1 MPFQISKMQITN
13 SIKLITHKPKITMQT
28 IPLEGKNNNKSIN
41 KSTSNS
47 YRCMQ
52 LSQQTETFQKIKMLQ
67 LKFSNKE
74 LSNNMMAINSNCK

>member
-1 MPFQISKMQITN
+1 
-13 SIKLITHKPKITMQT
+13 MQT